1 MSMGTALFAAAVLC
15 LAADPPAGPVAFEFK
30 DTATFAGRPVLQY
43 RAIEFREQPVRP
55 LGDRKFAAGRSTAW
69 CPSDRRRRRP

>member
-1 MSMGTALFAAAVLC
+1 MGTALFAAAVLC

-55 LGDRKFAAGRSTAW
+55 WATASSPPGRSTAW